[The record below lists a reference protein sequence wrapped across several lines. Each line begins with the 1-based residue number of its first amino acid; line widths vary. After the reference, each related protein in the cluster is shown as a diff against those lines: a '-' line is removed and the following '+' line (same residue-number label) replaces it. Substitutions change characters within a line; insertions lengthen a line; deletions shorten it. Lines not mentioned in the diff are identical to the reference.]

1 MIIMPRIIRN
11 TLLNYTPDKFE
22 IENKVKRERIFEFNK
37 GSVQKGSVIY
47 LIEREIRLR
56 DNFALQFALEQ
67 SKKYHLPLKI
77 IHGKINREVKNKQDF
92 ILRQIENTQKNF
104 KDNGLDFVIFSGDKQ
119 ELFEYLKNK
128 TAILIIDFD
137 PIKNRKYLKSAP
149 FKIYEIDGHNI
160 IPARFL
166 SDKQEYGASTIR
178 RKIYLNIYL
187 FLNEYKN
194 IFSAKTEA
202 EFALRD
208 FIENKLDFYAQ
219 YKNDPTKN
227 ATSTLSKYLNLGFIS
242 SQRVALEVIKSNTK
256 RENKEAYLEEL
267 ITRKELADNFCLYC
281 KNFKSLNCASK
292 WAKETLEKHK
302 YDLRQYVYSK
312 EEFENSKTH
321 DPLWNAAQI
330 QLREEG
336 TIDGYLRMYWAKQIL
351 KWSISP
357 NEALKIAIYLNDK
370 YAYDAPSANGYLGIL
385 WSIFGISDR
394 AFIEKDVIGKI
405 RDMTYN
411 GAKAKFNIEEYI
423 KKFTY
428 KF

>member
-22 IENKVKRERIFEFNK
+22 IEDKVKRERIFEFNK

-77 IHGKINREVKNKQDF
+77 IHRKINCEAKNKQDF
-92 ILRQIENTQKNF
+92 ILRQIKNTQKNF

-137 PIKNRKYLKSAP
+137 PIENRKYLNNAP

-178 RKIYLNIYL
+178 RKIYLNIYP

-194 IFSAKTEA
+194 IYTCQTEA
-202 EFALRD
+202 ELALRD

-330 QLREEG
+330 QLRKEG

-423 KKFTY
+423 KRY
-428 KF
+428 L